1 MSNLIVE
8 YLRIQQP
15 GQSPSPAGNWL
26 NGKLIDAEPGEI
38 TVEFEVLKAM
48 TNPVGTLHGG
58 VLSLMADEVIG
69 IATFSL
75 NNEYMYTSI
84 NLVVDFLSSAKIG
97 DTITAKASIVRKG
110 RNVINVECLLTNQNG
125 KLIGKASSNMAR
137 TPNKS
142 LFYNN

>member
-1 MSNLIVE
+1 MSNTIVE
-8 YLRIQQP
+8 YLRMQRQ

-26 NGKLIDAEPGEI
+26 NGKLIEAEPGEI
-38 TVEFEVLKAM
+38 TVEFEVTQAL

-84 NLVVDFLSSAKIG
+84 NLSVDFLSKALLG
-97 DTITAKASIVRKG
+97 DIVTVKASVVRRG
-110 RNVINVECLLTNQNG
+110 RNIINVECVIHNQKG
-125 KLIGKASSNMAR
+125 KLIGKATSNMGK

-142 LFYNN
+142 VFFS